1 MNVLCFYKMTVLD
14 WIYIFTK
21 SNVVYSYLMTALDWS
36 TVLWIHFYKIE
47 CCVQLFD
54 DGFWT
59 GFSQS

>member
-1 MNVLCFYKMTVLD
+1 MCYVFYKMTVLD

-47 CCVQLFD
+47 CCVR
-54 DGFWT
+54 T
-59 GFSQS
+59 VI